1 MNRLIIAL
9 ALASAASAAPL
20 SRRDVCQDAYKSC
33 IAAGTPEVACSCTLT
48 ACVGEDN
55 ARNREYCASATASL
69 AQPTKTEIPG
79 GCNPA
84 HPGSCP
90 SSYFTNKYTA
100 PVETFTSI
108 PGIPGGCNPA
118 HPGSCPSSYFTKTYT
133 APAQTFTS
141 ISGIPGGCNPA
152 HPGSCPSSYFTYPV
166 ASKTTV
172 QPAPVPTPTED
183 CSEGTKP
190 EGTGSEGTTYPEPKP
205 VEGEKWTIKDL
216 TRYCGEGNDGC
227 DYNFEIAGADGK
239 TERCTIIRMPG
250 KDAATESWSNE
261 PCTDG
266 SEFTVSWGY
275 VTEPA
280 PAFAVISVVKGKEI
294 AWFGVPDVNGQKVT
308 TTPSNPFGSGQFGD
322 LGPEQVYTY

>member
-1 MNRLIIAL
+1 MNKFIIAL
-9 ALASAASAAPL
+9 TVASAATAAPL
-20 SRRDVCQDAYKSC
+20 YTSDDCQDAYKSC
-33 IAAGTPEVACSCTLT
+33 VAAGTPEVACSCTLT
-48 ACVGEDN
+48 ACVGEDS
-55 ARNREYCASATASL
+55 ARIREWCSSATASL
-69 AQPTKTEIPG
+69 VEPTKTEIPG

-100 PVETFTSI
+100 PAETFTSI

-133 APAQTFTS
+133 APAETFTS

-152 HPGSCPSSYFTYPV
+152 HPGSCLSSYFTYPV
-166 ASKTTV
+166 ASKTAV
-172 QPAPVPTPTED
+172 QPAPVPAPTED
-183 CSEGTKP
+183 CSEGTNP
-190 EGTGSEGTTYPEPKP
+190 EGTTYPEPKP
-205 VEGEKWTIKDL
+205 VEGEKWSIKDL
-216 TRYCGEGNDGC
+216 TRYCGEGNEGC

-239 TERCTIIRMPG
+239 AERCTIIRMPG
-250 KDAATESWSNE
+250 KDAATETWSNE

>member
-1 MNRLIIAL
+1 MNKLIIAL
-9 ALASAASAAPL
+9 AVASTVSAAPL
-20 SRRDVCQDAYKSC
+20 STVDKCQDDYKSC

-48 ACVGEDN
+48 ACAGEDS
-55 ARNREYCASATASL
+55 ARIREWCSSATASL
-69 AQPTKTEIPG
+69 VEPTKTEIPG

-100 PVETFTSI
+100 PAETFTSI

-166 ASKTTV
+166 ASKTAV
-172 QPAPVPTPTED
+172 QPAPVPAPTED

-190 EGTGSEGTTYPEPKP
+190 DGTSSEGTTYPEPKP
-205 VEGEKWTIKDL
+205 VEGETWTIKDL
-216 TRYCGEGNDGC
+216 TRYCGEGNEGC

-239 TERCTIIRMPG
+239 TEKCTIIRMPG

-266 SEFTVSWGY
+266 SELTVSWGY

-280 PAFAVISVVKGKEI
+280 PAFAVVSVVKGNDI
-294 AWFGVPDVNGQKVT
+294 AWFGVPNVIGQKA
-308 TTPSNPFGSGQFGD
+308 TPTNPFGSGEFGD

>member
-1 MNRLIIAL
+1 MNKLVVAL
-9 ALASAASAAPL
+9 AVASAVSAAPL
-20 SRRDVCQDAYKSC
+20 SRRDECQDAYKSC

-100 PVETFTSI
+100 PAETFTSI

-133 APAQTFTS
+133 APAATFTS

-152 HPGSCPSSYFTYPV
+152 HPGSCPSSYFTYPI
-166 ASKTTV
+166 ASKTSV
-172 QPAPVPTPTED
+172 VPVPTPSKD
-183 CSEGTKP
+183 CSEGSGS

-205 VEGEKWTIKDL
+205 VEGETWTIKDL

-227 DYNFEIAGADGK
+227 DYNFKIAADGK
-239 TERCTIIRMPG
+239 TEQCTVIRMPG

-266 SEFTVSWGY
+266 SEYTISWGY

-294 AWFGVPDVNGQKVT
+294 AWFGVSDVNGQKVT
-308 TTPSNPFGSGQFGD
+308 TTPSNPFGSGQYGD

>member
-1 MNRLIIAL
+1 MNKLIIAL
-9 ALASAASAAPL
+9 AVASAVSAAPL
-20 SRRDVCQDAYKSC
+20 SRRDECQDAYKSC

-100 PVETFTSI
+100 PAETFTSI

-118 HPGSCPSSYFTKTYT
+118 HPGSCPSSYFT
-133 APAQTFTS
+133 
-141 ISGIPGGCNPA
+141 
-152 HPGSCPSSYFTYPV
+152 YPV
-166 ASKTTV
+166 GSKTAV
-172 QPAPVPTPTED
+172 QPAPVPAPTGD
-183 CSEGTKP
+183 CNEGI
-190 EGTGSEGTTYPEPKP
+190 TYPSPEPVDGKT
-205 VEGEKWTIKDL
+205 WTIKDL
-216 TRYCGEGNDGC
+216 TRYCGEDNEGC
-227 DYNFEIAGADGK
+227 DYNFEIAPGADGK

-280 PAFAVISVVKGKEI
+280 PAFAVITVVKGKEL

>member
-1 MNRLIIAL
+1 MNKFIIAL
-9 ALASAASAAPL
+9 AVASAVSAAPL
-20 SRRDVCQDAYKSC
+20 SRRDECQDTYKKC

-55 ARNREYCASATASL
+55 ARNRASATASL

-79 GCNPA
+79 GCNP
-84 HPGSCP
+84 
-90 SSYFTNKYTA
+90 
-100 PVETFTSI
+100 V
-108 PGIPGGCNPA
+108 
-118 HPGSCPSSYFTKTYT
+118 
-133 APAQTFTS
+133 
-141 ISGIPGGCNPA
+141 
-152 HPGSCPSSYFTYPV
+152 HPGSCPSSYFTYSV
-166 ASKTTV
+166 VSKTAV
-172 QPAPVPTPTED
+172 QAVPAPTATED

-190 EGTGSEGTTYPEPKP
+190 EGTYHDPKP
-205 VEGEKWTIKDL
+205 VEGETWTIKDL
-216 TRYCGEGNDGC
+216 TRYCGEGNEGC
-227 DYNFEIAGADGK
+227 DYNFEIAADGK
-239 TERCTIIRMPG
+239 TERCTVIHMPG

-266 SEFTVSWGY
+266 SEFTISWGY

-294 AWFGVPDVNGQKVT
+294 AWFGVSDVNGQKVT

>member
-1 MNRLIIAL
+1 MNKLIIAL
-9 ALASAASAAPL
+9 AVASAVSAAPL
-20 SRRDVCQDAYKSC
+20 SRRDECQDAYKSC

-55 ARNREYCASATASL
+55 ARNREYCSSATASL
-69 AQPTKTEIPG
+69 AQPTKTDIPG

-90 SSYFTNKYTA
+90 SSYFTKTYTA
-100 PVETFTSI
+100 PAETFTSI

-118 HPGSCPSSYFTKTYT
+118 HPGSCPSSYFT
-133 APAQTFTS
+133 
-141 ISGIPGGCNPA
+141 
-152 HPGSCPSSYFTYPV
+152 YPV
-166 ASKTTV
+166 SSKTAV
-172 QPAPVPTPTED
+172 QPAPVPAPTDD
-183 CSEGTKP
+183 CSEGI
-190 EGTGSEGTTYPEPKP
+190 TYPDPKP
-205 VEGEKWTIKDL
+205 VEGKTWTIKDL
-216 TRYCGEGNDGC
+216 TRYCGEDNNGC
-227 DYNFEIAGADGK
+227 DYNFEIAPGADGK
-239 TERCTIIRMPG
+239 TERCTVIRMPG

-261 PCTDG
+261 PCTDN

-280 PAFAVISVVKGKEI
+280 PAFAVITVVKGKEL